1 MFRSVDNQQDQTT
14 QKKSISQLLLSNVSQ
29 LSIIFILLAIVVFL
43 ISIILF
49 YCLGEVNIGLDKT
62 YLYLPTVFLVIL
74 TQIIIKLSPH
84 PKSWSRGLIVTILM
98 GLTLRYLYWR
108 SLFTLNL
115 SNLTN
120 SIFSVLL
127 LGIEILFTFGTLL
140 QLYLTLKIKDRRH
153 QATELSRDVIN
164 HKFIPSVAILITTY
178 NEPLFILRRTI
189 LGCQNINYPKK
200 NIYLLDDGRR
210 QEMKQLTEALGCH
223 YITRENNDNAKAG
236 NLNNALSKIH
246 EDLIA
251 VFDADFIPSINFLNR
266 TVGFFQSSKIALV
279 QTNQNFYNI
288 DPVARN
294 LGLEK
299 ELTDE
304 VEIFSRHYQLVRDSI
319 ETMVCYGS
327 SFIVRK
333 SYLDEIRGFV
343 TESVSEDYYTGIKLS
358 AKGYKC
364 IYLDEKLSAGLAPEN
379 ISGRLSQRLR
389 WSRGT
394 LQAFFINANPLTI
407 PGLSLMQRLAHFEG
421 ILQWFGEIPRIIF
434 LLFPLLVICFGII
447 PLKLTLVGWLIYGLP
462 YYLLTWQT
470 YRWINRYSRSA
481 ILSDLYSVSQ
491 CIPLATN
498 VFKVLFRPFSEGFKV
513 TPKGL
518 SQNRFIFNGNFAFPL
533 FILLAL
539 NCVALGYSLLLA
551 FKDYSGP
558 MEIKSLG
565 SLILFWLLILY
576 NIFIL
581 VLSLYTMVDA
591 PKIDIYHWLSVRK
604 KVNILNINCH
614 DYTTGIIDS
623 LSEIGAEI
631 KVKNNRFLVNQIIK
645 IKFPSN
651 NLIVVAVIKKINH
664 NKSSIKLITKFHNLS
679 LFEERQLIA
688 ILYGNSDQWKQ
699 KKTPG
704 ELKSIWL
711 LFKVFLRPNFL
722 RKQKKLL

>member
-1 MFRSVDNQQDQTT
+1 MFRSVDNQPDPTT
-14 QKKSISQLLLSNVSQ
+14 QKKSRLQLLLSNVSQ
-29 LSIIFILLAIVVFL
+29 PPLIFILLAIVGFL
-43 ISIILF
+43 IAIALF
-49 YCLGEVNIGLDKT
+49 SCLREVTVGLEEI
-62 YLYLPTVFLVIL
+62 YLYIPTLILVIL
-74 TQIIIKLSPH
+74 TQIIMKLSPSS
-84 PKSWSRGLIVTILM
+84 KAWSRGLIVTILM
-98 GLTLRYLYWR
+98 TLTLRYLYWR
-108 SLFTLNL
+108 SLSTLNL
-115 SNLTN
+115 SNITN
-120 SIFSVLL
+120 SIFSLLL

-153 QATELSRDVIN
+153 QAAELSRDVIN
-164 HKFIPSVAILITTY
+164 HQFIPSVAILITTY
-178 NEPLFILRRTI
+178 NEPIFILRRTI
-189 LGCQNINYPKK
+189 LGCQNINYPHK

-210 QEMKQLTEALGCH
+210 QEMKQLTEVLGCK
-223 YITRENNDNAKAG
+223 YITRENNNGAKAG
-236 NLNNALSKIH
+236 NLNNALSQIN
-246 EDLIA
+246 EELIA

-288 DPVARN
+288 DPIARN

-304 VEIFSRHYQLVRDSI
+304 VEIFSRHYQLIRDSI

-333 SYLDEIRGFV
+333 SYLDDIGGFV

-394 LQAFFINANPLTI
+394 LQAFFVNANPLTI
-407 PGLSLMQRLAHFEG
+407 PGLTLIQRLAHFEG

-434 LLFPLLVICFGII
+434 LLFPLLITCFGIT
-447 PLKLTLVGWLIYGLP
+447 PLKLTLVGWLTYGLP

-498 VFKVLFRPFSEGFKV
+498 VFKVLSRPFSEGFKV

-518 SQNRFIFNGNFAFPL
+518 SQERFIFNEKLAYPL

-539 NCVALGYSLLLA
+539 NCLSLSYSMFLVFSNNSSLVETQLLGGLQ
-551 FKDYSGP
+551 
-558 MEIKSLG
+558 
-565 SLILFWLLILY
+565 LIWLFNLY
-576 NIFIL
+576 NILMLII
-581 VLSLYTMVDA
+581 SLYMMVDA
-591 PKIDIYHWLSVRK
+591 PKADIYHWLTVRK
-604 KVNILNINCH
+604 EISIFELNSYSNTKGLI
-614 DYTTGIIDS
+614 TK
-623 LSEIGAEI
+623 LSEIGGEI
-631 KVKNNRFLVNQIIK
+631 KVN
-645 IKFPSN
+645 
-651 NLIVVAVIKKINH
+651 
-664 NKSSIKLITKFHNLS
+664 
-679 LFEERQLIA
+679 
-688 ILYGNSDQWKQ
+688 
-699 KKTPG
+699 
-704 ELKSIWL
+704 
-711 LFKVFLRPNFL
+711 
-722 RKQKKLL
+722 